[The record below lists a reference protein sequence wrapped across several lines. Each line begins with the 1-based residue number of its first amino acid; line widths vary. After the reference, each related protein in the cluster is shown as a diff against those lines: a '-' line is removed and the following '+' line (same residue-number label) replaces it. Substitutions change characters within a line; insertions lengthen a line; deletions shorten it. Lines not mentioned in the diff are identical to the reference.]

1 MLPELRKLWLRLM
14 SPISENFIN
23 TTRNETFKNF
33 LKVLEENFRRP
44 LGVEFYAEKLF
55 MSPRNL
61 NIICQNILHQSVSE
75 IINTRKLSEA
85 KNLLA
90 GTDKSISEIGFELG
104 FNEKS
109 YFTNVYGQTPNE
121 FRDEIRKLI

>member
-23 TTRNETFKNF
+23 KTRNETFKNF

-75 IINTRKLSEA
+75 IIDTRKLSEA